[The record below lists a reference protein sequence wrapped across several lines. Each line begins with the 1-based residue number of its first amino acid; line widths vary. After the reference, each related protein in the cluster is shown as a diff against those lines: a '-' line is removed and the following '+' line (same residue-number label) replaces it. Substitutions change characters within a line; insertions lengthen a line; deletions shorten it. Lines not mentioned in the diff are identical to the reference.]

1 MPVRQPIE
9 EEYLDVFQNLES
21 MIISVYR
28 EAPELVDWDVEVV
41 VDALIR
47 RYQAEMRGREP
58 RPPRLTTELRESLF
72 ALMEGIIQWYLGE
85 ELELFSA
92 EDESP
97 VSIPSP
103 DPLTLEE
110 IVAILKRVRKPIR
123 TWNKR
128 GGVQGYLTFV
138 GGFIP

>member
-9 EEYLDVFQNLES
+9 EEYLEVFQNLES

-28 EAPELVDWDVEVV
+28 QTPELMDWDVEVV

-58 RPPRLTTELRESLF
+58 QPPRLTTESREELF
-72 ALMEGIIQWYLGE
+72 YLMEGICQWYLGQKPE
-85 ELELFSA
+85 FVSA
-92 EDESP
+92 KDGAP
-97 VSIPSP
+97 VSIPAP

-110 IVAILKRVRKPIR
+110 LVAILKRIRKSIR
-123 TWNKR
+123 VWNKR
-128 GGVQGYLTFV
+128 GGIRGYLNFI
-138 GGFIP
+138 GEFIP